1 MEEKSNVTS
10 GKNPR
15 GSHERISGQGLSRAS
30 LRQIVKNAGVTT
42 GAFYGYF
49 SSKEAPL
56 CLHRGA
62 TRRRFD
68 GAVHGGADFLF

>member
-1 MEEKSNVTS
+1 MEQEACTTLEQIQQAAVQEFLDK
-10 GKNPR
+10 GF
-15 GSHERISGQGLSRAS
+15 QGTPLQ
-30 LRQIVKNAGVTT
+30 QIVKNAGVTT

-49 SSKEAPL
+49 SSKGSTL

-68 GAVHGGADFLF
+68 RAVHGGADFLF